1 MFASSRRKI
10 NPPDDDDEGGGSSP
24 YEEQKPLLVVD
35 HPVEGRSFWRSHRGE
50 SGALLGKRTKHTNI
64 VVFVVVVV
72 VAGCVFLP
80 VLVFGTTTTTSAERA
95 NTILYD
101 DDDDASVGVVSK
113 SNSRRA
119 LKPVKLG
126 ASPLTMRN
134 LHEIFEASNADSGDP
149 IVAALKRDNLF
160 DIRTFP
166 ERTSEYDGDL
176 HDQKGADD
184 AWYHKPIEGIR
195 GKNKGKFKMCLMGG
209 MASWD
214 LVYVDNAETLT
225 EPGLCFNEIVDA
237 DTKEKPGG
245 FDDCDVRVFNQGAF
259 LWGNRYIDPT
269 TKGDEIKV
277 FKPPPKTN
285 PNQVDFYYAHE
296 AANHFGK
303 ELADPRSIANMDYMG
318 TFAMKENAIW
328 YGFGPSVEQLIGNF
342 QSFKIP
348 REERVPSVAYLGLDC
363 MPSRAGILNEISKI
377 FPVTSIGGCA
387 NNFEK
392 PEGDPGRG
400 GSAKAQNAY
409 LAPFMFYFS
418 VENGIQCPDYITE
431 KMWGALSRGSI
442 PVYYGWD
449 GIEEYLPSKDA
460 FIDLRDYPTP
470 ETLAA
475 KLRHVATDDDAY
487 NQMHAWRYQ
496 DPSTWPLAF
505 RNLIREVSDDMKGS
519 ICNVLKA
526 GPSLNHPRAKV
537 QGFCADGSHSVEM
550 FHDGT
555 GLETALLFGKKV
567 GSFQYS
573 LKSEPDHPDAIEI
586 GDWQRFMEKTCDELS
601 GKCYHLKGDDAFH
614 FVKPESESDSEQ
626 QQQQQQQQQQ
636 GFEGD
641 RIAEVIAIEPV
652 LAMEEDCVP
661 GVPTPGVDNCHNK
674 EEQVGNAVTEEVEKT
689 QQQAA
694 FVTKPN
700 CNPARPCIAG
710 VPVPGIGCCTEE
722 ERAIYMRLEA
732 QEHKPVAVLAVPL
745 SAHQKEEQEA
755 RRRQQQQ
762 QQQDAVVIPQPG
774 VDSSADVQEVPK
786 PKELAVPLD
795 CNPDPACQ
803 PLKEITPGVM
813 DCCAKTV
820 SLDYSATQDAAVEQ
834 QLAVVAPVVV
844 PPEAAAI
851 ISPEMKD
858 MEANLEEE
866 QVTVRKIEK
875 ELEEAKQALKAQEE
889 SISISGVEEEAQQQ
903 QQRTPQGDLPSEADA
918 KFEARV
924 FEWGPGHESVSNDV

>member
-1 MFASSRRKI
+1 MFVPHAPTKSRGLAA
-10 NPPDDDDEGGGSSP
+10 DFDEDGSSLHSP
-24 YEEQKPLLVVD
+24 ENEEQKPLLLVD
-35 HPVEGRSFWRSHRGE
+35 PEGRSSSSSFWRRSNE
-50 SGALLGKRTKHTNI
+50 SAPGKRTKL
-64 VVFVVVVV
+64 FVVV
-72 VAGCVFLP
+72 ACVFLP
-80 VLVFGTTTTTSAERA
+80 LIVFGTTSAA
-95 NTILYD
+95 NKMY
-101 DDDDASVGVVSK
+101 DASA
-113 SNSRRA
+113 NSRREERRA
-119 LKPVKLG
+119 SLLG

-134 LHEIFEASNADSGDP
+134 LHEIFEESNADSGDP
-149 IVAALKRDNLF
+149 IVAVLKRDDLF

-475 KLRHVATDDDAY
+475 KLRHVATNDDAY

-496 DPSTWPLAF
+496 DPNTWPLAF

-614 FVKPESESDSEQ
+614 FAKPESESEQ
-626 QQQQQQQQQQ
+626 QQEQQQQQ

-641 RIAEVIAIEPV
+641 RVAEVIAIEPV

-755 RRRQQQQ
+755 RRRRQQQQQQ

-820 SLDYSATQDAAVEQ
+820 SLDYLATQDAAVEQ

-903 QQRTPQGDLPSEADA
+903 QQQQQQQQRTPQGDLPSEADA

>member
-1 MFASSRRKI
+1 MMFAPSSGTKAHRTTTTTTLLV
-10 NPPDDDDEGGGSSP
+10 DDEEE
-24 YEEQKPLLVVD
+24 EEQKPLLVF
-35 HPVEGRSFWRSHRGE
+35 VEGRRRRSLDDDDDDGDI
-50 SGALLGKRTKHTNI
+50 GGTALLLGKRRTTTKQRGVL
-64 VVFVVVVV
+64 VVFA
-72 VAGCVFLP
+72 VACVFLP
-80 VLVFGTTTTTSAERA
+80 LMMIVYNNGTTLTNAKMSA
-95 NTILYD
+95 
-101 DDDDASVGVVSK
+101 K
-113 SNSRRA
+113 MQQQQ
-119 LKPVKLG
+119 KLG

-134 LHEIFEASNADSGDP
+134 LHELFDASNAASGDP
-149 IVAALKRDNLF
+149 IVAALKRDDLF

-166 ERTSEYDGDL
+166 ERTSEYDGNL

-214 LVYVDNAETLT
+214 LVYVDNAETLK

-400 GSAKAQNAY
+400 GSPKAQNAY

-470 ETLAA
+470 ETLAT

-496 DPSTWPLAF
+496 DPNTWPLAF

-526 GPSLNHPRAKV
+526 GPSPNHPRAKV
-537 QGFCADGSHSVEM
+537 QGFCADGSHSVEK

-573 LKSEPDHPDAIEI
+573 LKSEPDHPDAIVI

-614 FVKPESESDSEQ
+614 FAKPESESESE
-626 QQQQQQQQQQ
+626 QQQQQQ

-641 RIAEVIAIEPV
+641 RIAEVIATEPV

-674 EEQVGNAVTEEVEKT
+674 EEQVGNAVTEEVERT
-689 QQQAA
+689 QQPAA

-722 ERAIYMRLEA
+722 ERAIYMRPEA

-755 RRRQQQQ
+755 RRRQRQQEQEQ
-762 QQQDAVVIPQPG
+762 QEQQEQQDAVVIPQPG

-858 MEANLEEE
+858 MKANLEQE

-875 ELEEAKQALKAQEE
+875 ELEDAKQALKAQEE
-889 SISISGVEEEAQQQ
+889 SISISGVEEEAQQQQ

>member
-1 MFASSRRKI
+1 MFAPSRTKARTTLLDEEDGSSSSSSLHS
-10 NPPDDDDEGGGSSP
+10 PPPILLIDDD
-24 YEEQKPLLVVD
+24 EEQKPLLLF
-35 HPVEGRSFWRSHRGE
+35 VEGRRRSLDDDDDGD
-50 SGALLGKRTKHTNI
+50 SGGAALLGKRRTTTKQRVL
-64 VVFVVVVV
+64 VVFA
-72 VAGCVFLP
+72 VACVFLP
-80 VLVFGTTTTTSAERA
+80 LMMIVYNGTTTNAKMSA
-95 NTILYD
+95 
-101 DDDDASVGVVSK
+101 K
-113 SNSRRA
+113 MQQQ
-119 LKPVKLG
+119 KLG

-134 LHEIFEASNADSGDP
+134 LHELFDASNADSGDP
-149 IVAALKRDNLF
+149 IVAALKRDDLF

-277 FKPPPKTN
+277 FKPPPKMN

-392 PEGDPGRG
+392 PEGDPGRD
-400 GSAKAQNAY
+400 GSPKAQNAY

-470 ETLAA
+470 ETLAT

-496 DPSTWPLAF
+496 DPNTWPLAF

-526 GPSLNHPRAKV
+526 GPSPNHPRAKV
-537 QGFCADGSHSVEM
+537 QGFCADGSHSVEE

-573 LKSEPDHPDAIEI
+573 LKSEPDHPDAIVI

-614 FVKPESESDSEQ
+614 FVKPESESDSE
-626 QQQQQQQQQQ
+626 QQQQQQQQ

-674 EEQVGNAVTEEVEKT
+674 EEQVGNAVTEEVERT
-689 QQQAA
+689 QQPAA

-722 ERAIYMRLEA
+722 ERAIYMRPEA

-755 RRRQQQQ
+755 RRRQRQQEQEQ
-762 QQQDAVVIPQPG
+762 QEQQEQQDAVVIPQPG

-866 QVTVRKIEK
+866 QETVRKIEK
-875 ELEEAKQALKAQEE
+875 ELEDAKQALKAQEE